1 MENGVIPVINEN
13 DSLSYNEIISKKK
26 IFGDNDMLSAIVANF
41 TKSGKLI
48 ILSDIEGL
56 YDSNPKENPEAKL
69 ISRVEEI
76 DDGILNLAG
85 GTGSARGTGGMI
97 SKLDA
102 AMYATE
108 KGIDTLIT
116 LGKEPERIYD
126 IIEGK
131 KVGTLFVGKEG

>member
-1 MENGVIPVINEN
+1 M
-13 DSLSYNEIISKKK
+13 
-26 IFGDNDMLSAIVANF
+26 
-41 TKSGKLI
+41 
-48 ILSDIEGL
+48 
-56 YDSNPKENPEAKL
+56 
-69 ISRVEEI
+69 
-76 DDGILNLAG
+76 NLAG

>member
-41 TKSGKLI
+41 TNSGKLI

-56 YDSNPKENPEAKL
+56 YDSNPKDNPEARL
-69 ISRVEEI
+69 ISRVESI
-76 DDGILNLAG
+76 DEKVLSLAG
-85 GTGSARGTGGMI
+85 GAGSARGTGGMI

-102 AMYATE
+102 ADYAMK
-108 KGIDTLIT
+108 KGIDTLII

-126 IIEGK
+126 IIDGK
-131 KVGTLFVGKEG
+131 KVGTLFVGREG